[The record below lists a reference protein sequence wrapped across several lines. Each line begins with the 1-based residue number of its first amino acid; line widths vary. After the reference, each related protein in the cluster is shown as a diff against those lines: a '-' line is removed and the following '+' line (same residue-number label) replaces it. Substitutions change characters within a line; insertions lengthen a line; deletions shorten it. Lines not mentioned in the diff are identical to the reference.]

1 MNTPRGGLA
10 MSLNEALATSIPA
23 IALLAAVAVMSLIAI
38 VRRHGLLWAA
48 PYITGAGILGAVG
61 VFGALF
67 LPGLADKGPGLLH
80 GHPFP
85 IMLTVAI
92 FAAAAG
98 MFSLGALIGLGA
110 KPKAATAASAPPAA
124 DFTGLQPQNAVQRAR
139 IVRVSLWVAWL
150 AVLTLV
156 LGVGGPG
163 AVLERGRYL
172 QYTGPKAL
180 LSIGNL
186 LELVAAALV
195 GFASVLAQ
203 RRQRTWCRIAL
214 GVLIVLAFSTGSRR
228 LGLIPALYWFGG
240 FLAKP
245 SRKRLAMLPVI
256 GLLAFTFA
264 GMALT
269 ARQQPHSGLDPYL
282 SYFLTHPGSV
292 FQASAS
298 QTANALAP
306 FAFVAYAATGVS
318 QSSHDIYVSLNPAPS
333 GYVHYNAIADHFL
346 FYHRH
351 PLPALGTL
359 YRWAGVYAVGLY
371 MFFGGIVLGL
381 GGRIARR
388 LTAAKANSIGAVIV
402 SAVAAYFCLKCTQY
416 QLRTNSRVIWYSLA
430 FVIVFGLLS
439 IPGSLLRQSRPRP
452 RQSSLPARPTTRPV
466 TVAKRP
472 PSRVPETS

>member
-1 MNTPRGGLA
+1 MNTARGGLA

-23 IALLAAVAVMSLIAI
+23 IALLAAVAVLSLTAI
-38 VRRHGLLWAA
+38 VRRHGMLWAA

-61 VFGALF
+61 LCGALF

-80 GHPFP
+80 GHAFP

-98 MFSLGALIGLGA
+98 MFSLGALIGLGSR
-110 KPKAATAASAPPAA
+110 PKDALAAPPP
-124 DFTGLQPQNAVQRAR
+124 DFTGLQPQNVAQRAR
-139 IVRVSLWVAWL
+139 IVRVSLWIAWI
-150 AVLTLV
+150 ATLTLV

-172 QYTGPKAL
+172 QYTGPRAL

-203 RRQRTWCRIAL
+203 RRQRAWCRVAL
-214 GVLIVLAFSTGSRR
+214 AVLTVLAFSTGSRR

-240 FLAKP
+240 FLAGP
-245 SRKRLAMLPVI
+245 SKKRLAMLPVI

-269 ARQQPHSGLDPYL
+269 ARQQPHSGLAPYL

-306 FAFVAYAATGVS
+306 FAFVAYAATGLS
-318 QSSHDIYVSLNPAPS
+318 QSTHDIYVSLNPAPS
-333 GYVHYNAIADHFL
+333 GWVHYGAISDHFL

-359 YRWAGVYAVGLY
+359 YRWAGIYAVAAY
-371 MFFGGIVLGL
+371 MFFGGVVMGL
-381 GGRIARR
+381 AGRVARR
-388 LTAAKANSIGAVIV
+388 MTAARANSIGAVIV

-439 IPGSLLRQSRPRP
+439 IPGSLLRQSRPKP
-452 RQSSLPARPTTRPV
+452 RQSSVPAPATAKPV
-466 TVAKRP
+466 AVAKRP
-472 PSRVPETS
+472 PARVSESS